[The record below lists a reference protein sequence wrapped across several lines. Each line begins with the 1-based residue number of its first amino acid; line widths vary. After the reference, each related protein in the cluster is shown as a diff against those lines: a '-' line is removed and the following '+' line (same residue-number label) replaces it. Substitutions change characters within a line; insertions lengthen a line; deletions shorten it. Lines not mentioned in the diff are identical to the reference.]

1 MCYNT
6 LNKNDEG
13 GIIMTEKKPKK
24 LYMHYILEA
33 LKKHSDEEHR
43 LSQQKIADLVLEDYG
58 MKLDPKTVRHNLSM
72 LLEADYP
79 LVYTERH
86 RTNKRGAQEN
96 IMTDWYFRREHKWDE
111 SELCVMID
119 SLLFSNY
126 LPKNQC
132 DRLVMKIAE
141 MGEEDF
147 QKRVKAMI
155 SAAARNGGNKSLF
168 YTISLLNEAAIDKKQ
183 VQFRYCDYGTDFK
196 LRPRT
201 DKGEIKLYT
210 VSPYK
215 LLSLNGRYYMLG
227 NPAGHDGVSVFRTDR
242 ITDIDIIENKAVSV
256 RSLKG
261 FENGIDLGEYVR
273 EHPNMWAGEVGK
285 CTFRCP
291 RHLMNDIVD
300 WFGTGAD
307 IHIIDDDLM
316 EVRVRVSE
324 DAMLHW
330 AIQYADQVEVLFP
343 KSLREKIGE
352 TLREAAERY
361 K

>member
-1 MCYNT
+1 
-6 LNKNDEG
+6 
-13 GIIMTEKKPKK
+13 
-24 LYMHYILEA
+24 
-33 LKKHSDEEHR
+33 
-43 LSQQKIADLVLEDYG
+43 

-72 LLEADYP
+72 LIEAGYP

-86 RTNKRGAQEN
+86 RTNKRGKQEN
-96 IMTDWYFRREHKWDE
+96 IMTDWYLRREHKWDK

-141 MGEEDF
+141 MGEEDL

-155 SAAARNGGNKSLF
+155 STVGRNGVNKSLF
-168 YTISLLNEAAIDKKQ
+168 YTISLLNEAAADKKK
-183 VQFRYCDYGTDFK
+183 VQFHYCDYGTDFK
-196 LRPRT
+196 LHPRT
-201 DKGEIKLYT
+201 ENGETKLYT

-227 NPAGHDGVSVFRTDR
+227 NPAGHDGVSVFRTDK
-242 ITDIDIIENKAVSV
+242 ITDISIAEGKAVPV

-261 FENGIDLGEYVR
+261 YENGIDLGEYVR
-273 EHPNMWAGEVGK
+273 EHPNMWAGEIGI
-285 CTFRCP
+285 CRFRCP
-291 RHLMNDIVD
+291 HHLMNDIVD

-307 IHIIDDDLM
+307 IHILDEKFM

-324 DAMLHW
+324 DAMLHR

-343 KSLREKIGE
+343 TSLREKIGK
-352 TLREAAERY
+352 TLREAADRY